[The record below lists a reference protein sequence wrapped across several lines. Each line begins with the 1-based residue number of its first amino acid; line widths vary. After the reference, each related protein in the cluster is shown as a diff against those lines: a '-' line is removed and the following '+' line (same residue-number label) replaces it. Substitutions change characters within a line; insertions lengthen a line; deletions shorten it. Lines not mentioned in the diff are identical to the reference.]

1 MQTVHVNIGISDQHR
16 EDIAAGL
23 SKVLA
28 NSYWQVPIE
37 FHTSETEVTAVFLEL
52 RP

>member
-28 NSYWQVPIE
+28 DSYTDQRGHLNE
-37 FHTSETEVTAVFLEL
+37 NL
-52 RP
+52 RF